1 MKKSLFTVAMFSLF
15 LYTELA
21 SENYLDIERQFIKG
35 SITDK
40 IQCVQNSDGKN
51 AVGIAK
57 RGIDYAI
64 ENSQVLG
71 DDRELS
77 TLALASIL
85 ALPKSVPSDIVS
97 QEETSAIT
105 QKLITVFNRFED
117 ETVKIAALNR
127 LVSYSGKT
135 KTDFTKVLNDFLHK
149 SLLENTQSSLL
160 IDNAIV
166 SLAEI
171 GDSDSFSIVYSI
183 WKEGKWNQYKNDIEN
198 TLIKLAEKNPGETI
212 KMISSQSIEENSRF
226 FTIVT
231 KSYSISNIFKSE
243 VAENLLSLII
253 NSAENMNE
261 SVSDFLHLQHESF
274 KLITEN
280 KWAHASNLVVENL
293 KLSKTE
299 FDQGLITQEQ
309 FVEVIKNSTKLGTP
323 EIAKV
328 LSDFLADFNNSVK
341 ENAAPAEPVVLATI
355 QMLGELGDKTA
366 FDNLLYVTY
375 LNYSSELKTAAKDA
389 LSKLKW

>member
-77 TLALASIL
+77 TLVLASIL

-117 ETVKIAALNR
+117 ETVK
-127 LVSYSGKT
+127 
-135 KTDFTKVLNDFLHK
+135 
-149 SLLENTQSSLL
+149 LLPST
-160 IDNAIV
+160 
-166 SLAEI
+166 
-171 GDSDSFSIVYSI
+171 
-183 WKEGKWNQYKNDIEN
+183 
-198 TLIKLAEKNPGETI
+198 
-212 KMISSQSIEENSRF
+212 
-226 FTIVT
+226 
-231 KSYSISNIFKSE
+231 
-243 VAENLLSLII
+243 
-253 NSAENMNE
+253 
-261 SVSDFLHLQHESF
+261 
-274 KLITEN
+274 
-280 KWAHASNLVVENL
+280 
-293 KLSKTE
+293 
-299 FDQGLITQEQ
+299 GL
-309 FVEVIKNSTKLGTP
+309 
-323 EIAKV
+323 
-328 LSDFLADFNNSVK
+328 
-341 ENAAPAEPVVLATI
+341 
-355 QMLGELGDKTA
+355 
-366 FDNLLYVTY
+366 
-375 LNYSSELKTAAKDA
+375 
-389 LSKLKW
+389 